1 MAPHGVE
8 AHHGVVDA
16 VAGFAGEEAAM
27 VVVVFDGIHCDGAGS
42 CISITQ
48 LL

>member
-16 VAGFAGEEAAM
+16 MAGLAGEEAAM
-27 VVVVFDGIHCDGAGS
+27 VVFDGIHFHGAGS
-42 CISITQ
+42 CISSCI
-48 LL
+48 